1 MMIDFLK
8 EVDTEKRSSKLKGE
22 VSSNIPQ
29 YALHYTVSTCV
40 CVCVCVCVCEYRSR
54 NEEPA
59 LQSRRHTCFTL
70 MTQTQNQ
77 GTGIT

>member
-40 CVCVCVCVCEYRSR
+40 CVCVCVYVNTGAGMR
-54 NEEPA
+54 NLLYSLADTPV
-59 LQSRRHTCFTL
+59 LLS
-70 MTQTQNQ
+70 
-77 GTGIT
+77 

>member
-8 EVDTEKRSSKLKGE
+8 EVGTEKRSSKLKGE

-40 CVCVCVCVCEYRSR
+40 CVCDYSSR
-54 NEEPA
+54 NEGPA